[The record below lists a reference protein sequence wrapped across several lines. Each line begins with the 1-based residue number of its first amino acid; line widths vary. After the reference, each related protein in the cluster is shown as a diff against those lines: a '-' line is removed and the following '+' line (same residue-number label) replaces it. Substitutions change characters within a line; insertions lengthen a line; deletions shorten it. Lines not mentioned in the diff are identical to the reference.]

1 MSDIIMNKD
10 TLICRVLA
18 LGLPLGS
25 YCVLAGGAMLFYGL
39 REQTQDIDL
48 HVNEQAF
55 AHLQAT
61 QNLTLLDEERRHY
74 AIGDDIE
81 LYVTP
86 QEDIVFCV
94 CENVCVQTPQAV
106 LALKKRL
113 ARPKDAADIAALES
127 YIKNG

>member
-1 MSDIIMNKD
+1 MNKN
-10 TLICRVLA
+10 TLINKVKSLA
-18 LGLPLGS
+18 IPTGS

-39 REQTQDIDL
+39 REQTNDIDL

-55 AHLQAT
+55 ALLQKT
-61 QNLTLLDEERRHY
+61 QNLVLLDEERRHY

-86 QEDIVFCV
+86 QDEIVFIEREGV
-94 CENVCVQTPQAV
+94 CIQTPQAV

-113 ARPKDAADIAALES
+113 NREKDRQDIRLLEL
-127 YIKNG
+127 YIENE

>member
-1 MSDIIMNKD
+1 MNKN
-10 TLICRVLA
+10 TLICRVLS
-18 LGLPLGS
+18 LGLPVGS

-39 REQTQDIDL
+39 RAQTQDIDL

-55 AHLQAT
+55 LHLQAT
-61 QNLTLLDEERRHY
+61 QKLTLLNEERRHY

-94 CENVCVQTPQAV
+94 REDVCIQTPQAV

-113 ARPKDAADIAALES
+113 DRPKDAADIAALEN
-127 YIKNG
+127 YIRNE